1 MQVYVAL
8 FDQDNDFLVV
18 QKREFNDRWKSKQG
32 NSLSLGNQA
41 GQYAF
46 PGGKAV
52 GNTPSALY
60 NEARREFVEETGLE
74 FPMGARLVQ
83 TYKKGNSYC
92 LFVVHVPR
100 LTTIARDIR
109 SGAACEAGSSGPTN
123 KKIEDWELADAHM
136 VPLLQLRS
144 YLGCRRTA
152 ISIMAKNEIS
162 TLGSDNYTQSIDWY
176 AEMATALMKNLSSSA
191 TMVNL

>member
-1 MQVYVAL
+1 MEDVLQVYVAL
-8 FDQDNDFLVV
+8 FDEDNDFLVV
-18 QKREFNDRWKSKQG
+18 QKREFNGWWKSKQG
-32 NSLSLGNQA
+32 NPLSLVNQA

-52 GNTPSALY
+52 DNTRLY
-60 NEARREFVEETGLE
+60 DEARREFVEETGLE

-83 TYKKGNSYC
+83 TYKKGNIYC

-109 SGAACEAGSSGPTN
+109 SGASIRGGSSGPTN

-136 VPLLQLRS
+136 VPLLQLP
-144 YLGCRRTA
+144 A
-152 ISIMAKNEIS
+152 I
-162 TLGSDNYTQSIDWY
+162 
-176 AEMATALMKNLSSSA
+176 
-191 TMVNL
+191 